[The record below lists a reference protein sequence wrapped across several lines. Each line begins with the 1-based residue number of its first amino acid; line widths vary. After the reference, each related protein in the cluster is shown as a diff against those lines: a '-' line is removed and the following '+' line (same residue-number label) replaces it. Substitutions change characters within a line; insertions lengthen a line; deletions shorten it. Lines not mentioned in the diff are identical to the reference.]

1 MNKYELMF
9 IINPNL
15 AKEEITKVIS
25 DVEKVFPNLG
35 GKVTDIKER
44 GFKDLAYEINKLR
57 KGYYVEL
64 KVEAN
69 GEIIKEF
76 ERVCR
81 INDNIIRF
89 ISVKE

>member
-1 MNKYELMF
+1 ML
-9 IINPNL
+9 
-15 AKEEITKVIS
+15 
-25 DVEKVFPNLG
+25 
-35 GKVTDIKER
+35 R